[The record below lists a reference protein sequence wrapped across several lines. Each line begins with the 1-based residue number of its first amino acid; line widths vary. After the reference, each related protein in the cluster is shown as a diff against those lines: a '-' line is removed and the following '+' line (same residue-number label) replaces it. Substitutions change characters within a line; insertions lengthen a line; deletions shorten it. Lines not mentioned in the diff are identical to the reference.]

1 MKVIESDMIVSLHQR
16 GRMSAIARDYPDG
29 AHVDRHLHAE
39 AQFLYAARGLMR
51 LVTAAGAWVIP
62 PTRAVWIPPGVEHQI
77 FMSGQVQMRTLF
89 ITAETAP
96 ASLDGCCVLA
106 VSPLLRELIL
116 RAIQLEEAVGAEEH
130 RSLTQR
136 LILHEIAALE
146 RMPLHLPMPE
156 DRRLRAIC
164 LALLQTPEQDRTLE
178 DWGLEVGASSRTL
191 ARLFARELDMS
202 FNEWRQQLRLTE
214 ALPRLLAG
222 QSVQKVATDLG
233 YGSARAFSA
242 MFRRLL
248 GENPREY
255 VANLGQLAT
264 LEKT

>member
-1 MKVIESDMIVSLHQR
+1 MKVIESDMIVSLHQQ

-51 LVTAAGAWVIP
+51 LVTHAGAWVIP
-62 PTRAVWIPPGVEHQI
+62 PTQAVWIPPGIEHQI

-89 ITAETAP
+89 IAADAAP
-96 ASLDGCCVLA
+96 ASLDSCCVLA
-106 VSPLLRELIL
+106 VPPLLRELIL
-116 RAIQLEEAVGAEEH
+116 RAIQLEELDAQAHHLLV
-130 RSLTQR
+130 QR

-146 RMPLHLPMPE
+146 RMPLHLPVPE

-164 LALLQTPEQDRTLE
+164 LALLQTPELDRTLE

-191 ARLFARELDMS
+191 ARLFARELGMS
-202 FNEWRQQLRLTE
+202 FNDWRQQLRLTE

-222 QSVQKVATDLG
+222 QAVQRVAADLG
-233 YGSARAFSA
+233 YGSGRAFSA

-248 GENPREY
+248 GENPKEY
-255 VANLGQLAT
+255 VASLRQLAT
-264 LEKT
+264 LEKE